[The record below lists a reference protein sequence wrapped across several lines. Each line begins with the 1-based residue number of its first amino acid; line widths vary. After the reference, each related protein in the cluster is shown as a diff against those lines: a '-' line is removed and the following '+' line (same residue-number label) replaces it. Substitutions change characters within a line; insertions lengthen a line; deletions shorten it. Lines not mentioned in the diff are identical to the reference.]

1 MRQFQLFRVTGVANA
16 TTLDSGLKS
25 TTAEPKKL
33 IAVHL
38 EMSAYAAT
46 DDNNV
51 QLWHEQTLVSEFPE
65 KSFRT
70 ELAAATASTNVAGK
84 RMEIPVDL
92 DIPAGEVAKIGIKC
106 AATLT
111 SIRGAYEYEIT
122 GK

>member
-1 MRQFQLFRVTGVANA
+1 MRQFQTFRVTGVANS
-16 TTLDSGLKS
+16 TTYDAGLKS

-33 IAVHL
+33 ISVHL

-51 QLWHEQTLVSEFPE
+51 QLWHEKTLVSEFPE

-84 RMEIPVDL
+84 RSEIPVDL
-92 DIPAGEVAKIGIKC
+92 DVPAGEIAQVAIKC
-106 AATLT
+106 GATAT
-111 SIRGAYEYEIT
+111 NIRGVYEYEIL
-122 GK
+122 GS

>member
-1 MRQFQLFRVTGVANA
+1 MRQFQLFRVTGVAN
-16 TTLDSGLKS
+16 TTTYDGGLKS
-25 TTAEPKKL
+25 TTAEPKRL

-51 QLWHEQTLVSEFPE
+51 QLWHEQVLVSEFPE

-84 RMEIPVDL
+84 RMDIPVDL
-92 DIPAGEVAKIGIKC
+92 DIPSGEIAKIAIKC
-106 AATLT
+106 GATLT
-111 SIRGAYEYEIT
+111 SIRGTYEYEVIT
-122 GK
+122 S

>member
-16 TTLDSGLKS
+16 TTLDTGLKS
-25 TTAEPKKL
+25 TTAEPKRL

-51 QLWHEQTLVSEFPE
+51 QLWHEQTQVSEFPE

-70 ELAAATASTNVAGK
+70 ELAAATTSTNVAGK
-84 RMEIPVDL
+84 RSEIPVDL
-92 DIPAGEVAKIGIKC
+92 DIPPGEVAKIGIKC

>member
-1 MRQFQLFRVTGVANA
+1 MKQFQIFRVTGVANA
-16 TTLDSGLKS
+16 TTYDSGLKS

-33 IAVHL
+33 IAIHL

-51 QLWHEQTLVSEFPE
+51 QLWHEQVMVSEFPE

-70 ELAAATASTNVAGK
+70 ELAAATSSTNVAGK

-92 DIPAGEVAKIGIKC
+92 DIPAGEVAKIAIKC
-106 AATLT
+106 GATLT
-111 SIRGAYEYEIT
+111 SIRGVYEYEVIS
-122 GK
+122 K

>member
-1 MRQFQLFRVTGVANA
+1 MRQFQLFRVAGVANS
-16 TTLDSGLKS
+16 TTYDGGLKS
-25 TTAEPKKL
+25 TTAEPKRL

-51 QLWHEQTLVSEFPE
+51 QLWHEQVLVSEFPE

-92 DIPAGEVAKIGIKC
+92 NIPSGEIARIAIKC
-106 AATLT
+106 GATLT
-111 SIRGAYEYEIT
+111 SIRGAYEYEVIT
-122 GK
+122 A

>member
-1 MRQFQLFRVTGVANA
+1 MRQFQLFRVTGVAN
-16 TTLDSGLKS
+16 TETLDGGLKS
-25 TTAEPKKL
+25 TTAEPKRL

-51 QLWHEQTLVSEFPE
+51 QLWHEQTKVSEFPE

-70 ELAAATASTNVAGK
+70 ELAAATVATNVAGK
-84 RMEIPVDL
+84 RSEIPVDL
-92 DIPAGEVAKIGIKC
+92 DIPAGEAAKIGIKC
-106 AATLT
+106 GATLT

-122 GK
+122 AK